1 MAMTPTVFK
10 RALLT
15 TTAATEDVTLAANAV
30 ITNIV
35 VANKSG
41 TAATVTM
48 LVDSVELLPTLSV
61 PANSL
66 VTFDLKTYV
75 ASGKVLRFYAG
86 TNSAIT
92 IHCSGVTL

>member
-15 TTAATEDVTLAANAV
+15 TTAATEDVTLAANAIV
-30 ITNIV
+30 TNIV
-35 VANKSG
+35 VANKSAA
-41 TAATVTM
+41 AATCTV
-48 LVDSVELLPTLSV
+48 LVDSIELLPTVSV
-61 PANSL
+61 PAASV
-66 VTFDLKTYV
+66 VTFDLKTYA

-86 TNSAIT
+86 SNSAIT